1 MQARAR
7 AIMDAMN
14 SPTCHGCKR
23 ILAPEDGTH
32 DDQGRCWC
40 EQCCSRSFWFA
51 YAQVAPFTGSAWVTD
66 ITNADHREIMV
77 IALYRLMRKYM
88 SS

>member
-1 MQARAR
+1 MLVRAVL
-7 AIMDAMN
+7 
-14 SPTCHGCKR
+14 
-23 ILAPEDGTH
+23 LA
-32 DDQGRCWC
+32 
-40 EQCCSRSFWFA
+40 FWFA